1 MALKH
6 MLPIIL
12 LNFIM
17 NVMLNMIKAA
27 FFIKRNYHAEGL
39 TIALFAKACISLLA
53 SFFPVFALS
62 TFNSPSPKICRCE
75 SPGFE
80 DDLVKLITARERQ
93 KFLRNLQL

>member
-1 MALKH
+1 

-12 LNFIM
+12 LNYIM
-17 NVMLNMIKAA
+17 NVMFNMIKAA
-27 FFIKRNYHAEGL
+27 FFIKQNYHAEGL
-39 TIALFAKACISLLA
+39 TIALFAKACIYLGA
-53 SFFPVFALS
+53 SFSPVFALI
-62 TFNSPSPKICRCE
+62 TFNKPSPKICRYE